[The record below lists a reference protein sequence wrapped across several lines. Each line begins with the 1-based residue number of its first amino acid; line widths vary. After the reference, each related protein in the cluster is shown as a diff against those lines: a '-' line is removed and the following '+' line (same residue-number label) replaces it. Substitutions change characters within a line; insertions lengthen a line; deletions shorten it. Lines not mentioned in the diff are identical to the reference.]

1 MNNQNTNNNG
11 VLQNQ
16 PSNVSAP
23 QPSNVGAPPVSLV
36 PLPSPPPQL
45 QRMSSLESEPKTLL
59 HGELNIARETAI
71 EVLNNNP
78 RKQALKIFLRGLQQV
93 EVAKYAT
100 EDDIV
105 SDLDN
110 EE

>member
-1 MNNQNTNNNG
+1 MNNQNTNTNG
-11 VLQNQ
+11 LLEN
-16 PSNVSAP
+16 

-36 PLPSPPPQL
+36 PSPPPPPQL

-59 HGELNIARETAI
+59 HGELNIAREAAI
-71 EVLNNNP
+71 EVLNNHS
-78 RKQALKIFLRGLQQV
+78 RKQALKIFLKGLQQV
-93 EVAKYAT
+93 EAAKLEVAKDAT

-105 SDLDN
+105 SDLDD